1 MNRKILLAVAIVA
14 GLGAALL
21 VKQHLD
27 NLMGDTIT
35 VYKATK
41 DAAVGEVL
49 GSSVEA
55 VTLPAGLFPDVLEE
69 APDENFLDYIQATP
83 LRARVGEGDILLF
96 RHFDA
101 GVDPGVLPAIPAGK
115 KAISIAVDQASA
127 VSYFIQPGDLVDVMG
142 TFSAN
147 NTEPVQPA
155 STEIQV
161 PRVSTRPILQAVQ
174 VLAVGS
180 EYRPSERQKLEPYG
194 SVTLLVT
201 IDEAAKLIFAR
212 DYYNVKMT
220 LVLRSKDDTD
230 VASQLPS
237 VGVDTRNFDA
247 IGNEP
252 SRNLI
257 IKSGR
262 KE

>member
-1 MNRKILLAVAIVA
+1 MSRKILLVIAIVA

-21 VKQHLD
+21 VKRHIDQLV
-27 NLMGDTIT
+27 GDTIT
-35 VYKATK
+35 VYKATEDK
-41 DAAVGEVL
+41 GVGAVL

-55 VTLPAGLFPDVLEE
+55 ITLPAGLFPDVLEE
-69 APDENFLDYIQATP
+69 APDDNFLDYIKVTP
-83 LRARVGEGDILLF
+83 LRARVAAGDILLF
-96 RHFDA
+96 RHFDSS
-101 GVDPGVLPAIPAGK
+101 VDPGVLPSIPTGK

-127 VSYFIQPGDLVDVMG
+127 VSYFIEPGDLVDVMG
-142 TFSAN
+142 TFLA
-147 NTEPVQPA
+147 PA
-155 STEIQV
+155 DAPAEGEQAALAQ
-161 PRVSTRPILQAVQ
+161 VSTRPILQAVE

-212 DYYNVKMT
+212 DYYSVKLT
-220 LVLRSKDDTD
+220 LILRSKDDTD
-230 VASQLPS
+230 VASQLPA
-237 VGVDTRNFDA
+237 VGVGTDNFDD

-252 SRNLI
+252 SRNII